1 MPDINENTR
10 VAPGAVERKQIRTN
24 IIDFRN
30 KIGELARPNIFEV
43 EINFPTLIEGS
54 SGGGIN
60 NQEDAQAAAAGR
72 PQESNVKATE
82 LSSFLVKAANLP
94 ASTIGVIE
102 VPFRGR
108 TLKIAGD
115 RTFEP
120 WTVTVLNDEGFRL
133 RRKFEAWSKAIQ
145 SLPVNL
151 SDASSIA
158 SYQSRAIVRQQNRQ
172 GLHTAAYTF
181 EGIWPSNISAIDLAW
196 DSNDTPE
203 EYTVEFQVQYWQ
215 HANDTNTA
223 NAQ

>member
-1 MPDINENTR
+1 MADINQNTR
-10 VAPGAVERKQIRTN
+10 VSPGAVERKQIRTN

-43 EINFPTLIEGS
+43 EINFPTLIEGAS
-54 SGGGIN
+54 SSTG
-60 NQEDAQAAAAGR
+60 NQEDAASAAAGAS
-72 PQESNVKATE
+72 QESNVAATE
-82 LSSFLVKAANLP
+82 LSTFLVKSANLP
-94 ASTIGVIE
+94 SATVGVIE

-145 SLPVNL
+145 QLSVNL